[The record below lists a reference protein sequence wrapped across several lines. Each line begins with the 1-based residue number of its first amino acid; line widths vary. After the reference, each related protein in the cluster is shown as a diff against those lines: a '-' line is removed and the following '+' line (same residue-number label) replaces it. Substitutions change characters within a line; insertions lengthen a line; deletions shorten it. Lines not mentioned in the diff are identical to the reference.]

1 MIYKGDVYAAS
12 HSGVFAA
19 IDLRTGQP
27 RWTLPVASTTTPW
40 AAGDVVYIV
49 SQAGE
54 VICVSRESGQVY
66 WIRDLNA
73 GFDAGEDRE
82 GWGIGPLRIG
92 RSSSKLKPLWTSPI
106 LASGRL
112 LTASSR
118 GQLVALNPKTG
129 ETVASANIGSPVII
143 SPIAANGTVYFV
155 TDDAELV
162 AVR

>member
-1 MIYKGDVYAAS
+1 M
-12 HSGVFAA
+12 
-19 IDLRTGQP
+19 
-27 RWTLPVASTTTPW
+27 
-40 AAGDVVYIV
+40 
-49 SQAGE
+49 
-54 VICVSRESGQVY
+54 
-66 WIRDLNA
+66 
-73 GFDAGEDRE
+73 
-82 GWGIGPLRIG
+82 
-92 RSSSKLKPLWTSPI
+92 

-129 ETVASANIGSPVII
+129 ETVATANLGSPVII